1 MKVIVMNLKMS
12 FLSAYKDAA
21 LLVTRVVV
29 GLYFVFVHG
38 LPKLQGGPERWERVG
53 GALSNLGIDFWPQF
67 FGFMAGF
74 TEFVGGILIILGLW
88 FRPATLMISVVLL
101 VATIQKITGE
111 GWFASA
117 HPAEVMMLMVVFAFI
132 GAGKYS
138 VDKS

>member
-117 HPAEVMMLMVVFAFI
+117 HPAEVMMLMIVFAFV

>member
-1 MKVIVMNLKMS
+1 MNLKMS
-12 FLSAYKDAA
+12 LLSAYKDAA

-117 HPAEVMMLMVVFAFI
+117 HPAEVMMLMIVFAFV